1 MAISDGEILNILYEL
16 AGTQPYNDSRSH
28 VTTKEFE
35 PSFDNSKKPEFVLD
49 NLVQYKKKK

>member
-1 MAISDGEILNILYEL
+1 MAVSDGEILNILYEL

-35 PSFDNSKKPEFVLD
+35 PSFDDSKKSEFVLD
-49 NLVQYKKKK
+49 TIPQYKRKK